1 MLWSLSTKCEIL
13 SVSKRFPRRRAGRK
27 GIFRRS
33 QVAPIS
39 SGIQSDYLDV
49 LSNISLTVKKGE
61 FVSIVGPSG
70 CGKSTLLRI
79 IAGLERST
87 TGEVKIDG
95 QRVEGPA
102 RDKGFIFQAVGL
114 YPWRNTIQNVQL
126 FLEIRGVPKEE
137 RKKIAMDKLELVGL
151 SEFAHYPPVQLS
163 GGMQQRVAIARALAV
178 EPSILLMDEP
188 FGALDALSREKA
200 QADLLQIL
208 SRDKERSIIFVTHS
222 IEEAVFLGDK
232 LVVFTQRPGRIK
244 NVLDVDLGTERW
256 LRELRGDQKFTE
268 YCTNVRENLS
278 QELTT

>member
-1 MLWSLSTKCEIL
+1 M
-13 SVSKRFPRRRAGRK
+13 
-27 GIFRRS
+27 
-33 QVAPIS
+33 
-39 SGIQSDYLDV
+39 
-49 LSNISLTVKKGE
+49 TVKKGE

-268 YCTNVRENLS
+268 YCTNVRENLT